1 MGLFN
6 RTKASFECPI
16 CSSQVQRNNPWIHWQ
31 EHIIEVPPG
40 NGAASGCFTYE
51 CVCGPCPK
59 IWDEDRMLDGALA
72 IHMHE
77 VHSIPLPDIWTG
89 STGELMMKIQ
99 KDKLGLE

>member
-1 MGLFN
+1 
-6 RTKASFECPI
+6 
-16 CSSQVQRNNPWIHWQ
+16 
-31 EHIIEVPPG
+31 
-40 NGAASGCFTYE
+40 
-51 CVCGPCPK
+51 
-59 IWDEDRMLDGALA
+59 MLDGALA